1 MRFTAC
7 LEGQHARRTATALGL
22 TGFLTGATLLGGTST
37 AAAAVSAEDCSAEI
51 SGSVGESIELSSDA
65 VRDNV
70 VESVR
75 DGLDAPLL
83 GIKSERTRMEEA
95 FDAGKFDPI
104 PLGSVPDKGS
114 SVRSGE
120 AIAQAVLDKID
131 SVPEVEDIAEREKN
145 RERITD
151 SVSNACAIAVEATDH
166 SSGSDGNDGNDGARS
181 GGDARGGS
189 GGQQDDGSRNGSAQN
204 GQRSGSAAGHEQ
216 DLRERYE
223 QFQSRNGSDARAPR
237 RDYGDIP
244 EAQAGSAEY
253 GTAPSELYGTDGS
266 TDSAPEF
273 GMLGAD
279 ESAGDAGQHP
289 GEAEA
294 LAASEQQPTMQLPV
308 LLAVIALAG
317 TGAAL
322 FRTWVLRHV

>member
-1 MRFTAC
+1 MRFPAC
-7 LEGQHARRTATALGL
+7 LEGQPARRTTTALGL
-22 TGFLTGATLLGGTST
+22 AGFLTGATLLGTTGT
-37 AAAAVSAEDCSAEI
+37 AAAAVSAEGCSAEI

-104 PLGSVPDKGS
+104 PLGTVPDKGS

-120 AIAQAVLDKID
+120 TIAEAVLDKID
-131 SVPEVEDIAEREKN
+131 SVPDVEDIAEREKN

-151 SVSNACAIAVEATDH
+151 SVSNACAIAVAATDH
-166 SSGSDGNDGNDGARS
+166 DSGSDGNDGARS
-181 GGDARGGS
+181 GGDSQGGS
-189 GGQQDDGSRNGSAQN
+189 GRQQDNGSQNGSAQN
-204 GQRSGSAAGHEQ
+204 GQRSESAAGHEQ

-223 QFQSRNGSDARAPR
+223 QFQSRSGSDARAPR

-244 EAQAGSAEY
+244 EAQAGAAEY

-266 TDSAPEF
+266 AGSAPEF

-279 ESAGDAGQHP
+279 EPEGDAAQHP